1 MDPVQS
7 VKLARMLKRPH
18 WLVFAVLL
26 VVAPAALAADP
37 DPIGVLI
44 RGGALDLALK
54 RLDEEQAQAQAQEW
68 LLLERRRIELY
79 VARGQWDA
87 LAQRVDGEPPDLL
100 PEFRHWALRQ
110 AAEARLAAGDFPG
123 ARRYLRQ
130 LLWQEQPDAETV
142 AHARRL
148 VIRSYLLEDNL
159 ADAQAGV
166 LRYQQDYNARSDD
179 WQVLHA
185 EILLRA
191 EDYKGAFEVLTGVET
206 AEARLLRQLVGLR
219 AKLYKPQDVLKESA
233 RLAAGFKTSRENQRR
248 ALVVQA
254 EAALAAADNDKR
266 VIALEQALSLPET
279 ASEKFFRARADDL
292 WQSYQ
297 RLAESIGNDAKLLV
311 GDDNAWLEKARALTA
326 KEPHRARALHAFLV
340 HHAEDENAR
349 ATANRLLAE
358 SLLKDGHG
366 ETLRALYL
374 NSTRIAGP
382 DAVPQNV
389 RYRLAEIALAQHDM
403 KLAAALLKDLTDPPA
418 GEDATIWTLRRARAL
433 VYIGDIAT
441 AQPLLTGLLERQ
453 KTVDAEFARHF
464 LQVVFDLQTLGRHTE
479 ALALLEKLSAGAET
493 KSLQRELLYWR
504 ADSHAALGQN
514 AEAGE
519 LYLRSAVFNGGNG
532 DDPWGQTAR
541 FHAAT
546 VLARAGMTTDA
557 RHIYTSLLKSTPD
570 PARRAQI
577 ERQLQQLWLNNS
589 TTP

>member
-1 MDPVQS
+1 M
-7 VKLARMLKRPH
+7 
-18 WLVFAVLL
+18 
-26 VVAPAALAADP
+26 
-37 DPIGVLI
+37 
-44 RGGALDLALK
+44 
-54 RLDEEQAQAQAQEW
+54 
-68 LLLERRRIELY
+68 
-79 VARGQWDA
+79 
-87 LAQRVDGEPPDLL
+87 
-100 PEFRHWALRQ
+100 
-110 AAEARLAAGDFPG
+110 
-123 ARRYLRQ
+123 
-130 LLWQEQPDAETV
+130 
-142 AHARRL
+142 
-148 VIRSYLLEDNL
+148 
-159 ADAQAGV
+159 
-166 LRYQQDYNARSDD
+166 
-179 WQVLHA
+179 
-185 EILLRA
+185 
-191 EDYKGAFEVLTGVET
+191 
-206 AEARLLRQLVGLR
+206 
-219 AKLYKPQDVLKESA
+219 
-233 RLAAGFKTSRENQRR
+233 
-248 ALVVQA
+248 
-254 EAALAAADNDKR
+254 
-266 VIALEQALSLPET
+266 IALEQALSLPET

-311 GDDNAWLEKARALTA
+311 GDDNAWLGKAKALTA

-382 DAVPQNV
+382 DAVPQGV

-403 KLAAALLKDLTDPPA
+403 KLAAALLKDLTEPPA
-418 GEDATIWTLRRARAL
+418 GEDATIWTPAPRPRAGLYRRYRHGAAATDWPAR
-433 VYIGDIAT
+433 T
-441 AQPLLTGLLERQ
+441 AKDGGCRVCTP
-453 KTVDAEFARHF
+453 
-464 LQVVFDLQTLGRHTE
+464 
-479 ALALLEKLSAGAET
+479 LSASGVRSSDAWATHRGAGAVGEAFGRAET

-557 RHIYTSLLKSTPD
+557 RHIYTALLKSTPD

-577 ERQLQQLWLNNS
+577 ERQLQQLWLS
-589 TTP
+589 GPTTP

>member
-1 MDPVQS
+1 
-7 VKLARMLKRPH
+7 MLRHVH
-18 WLVFAVLL
+18 WLVFVILL

-37 DPIGVLI
+37 DPIDVLI

-68 LLLERRRIELY
+68 VLFERRRIELY

-87 LAQRVDGEPPDLL
+87 LAQRVDGEPPDL
-100 PEFRHWALRQ
+100 PAEFRHWALKQ
-110 AAEARLAAGDFPG
+110 AAEARLAANDFSG

-130 LLWQEQPDAETV
+130 LLWQEQPDADTV

-166 LRYQQDYNARSDD
+166 LRYQQDYNARSDA

-206 AEARLLRQLVGLR
+206 AEARLLRQLAGLR
-219 AKLYKPQDVLKESA
+219 VKFYKPQDVLKESA
-233 RLAAGFKTSRENQRR
+233 RLAAGFKTNRENQRR
-248 ALVVQA
+248 ALVIQA

-266 VIALEQALSLPET
+266 VVAFEQVLSLPST
-279 ASEKFFRARADDL
+279 ASEKFFHAKADDL
-292 WQSYQ
+292 WQSYE
-297 RLAESIGNDAKLLV
+297 RLAESVGNDAKLLV
-311 GDDNAWLEKARALTA
+311 GNDSAWLGKAKTFTA
-326 KEPHRARALHAFLV
+326 KEPHRARALYAFLV

-382 DAVPQNV
+382 DAVPQSV

-403 KLAAALLKDLTDPPA
+403 KLAAALLKDLTEPPA

-433 VYIGDIAT
+433 VYIGDIAN
-441 AQPLLTGLLERQ
+441 AQPLLMGLLEQQ
-453 KTVDAEFARHF
+453 KAVDAEFARYF
-464 LQVVFDLQTLGRHTE
+464 LQVVFDLQTLGRHSE
-479 ALALLEKLSAGAET
+479 ALALLEKLSARAET

-514 AEAGE
+514 ADAGE
-519 LYLRSAVFNGGNG
+519 LYLRSAVFNSGNG

-541 FHAAT
+541 FHAAGA
-546 VLARAGMTTDA
+546 LARAGMTVDA
-557 RHIYTSLLKSTPD
+557 RHIYTALLKSTPD

-577 ERQLQQLWLNNS
+577 ERQLQQLWLNGP

>member
-1 MDPVQS
+1 
-7 VKLARMLKRPH
+7 MLRRSH
-18 WLVFAVLL
+18 RLVFAILL
-26 VVAPAALAADP
+26 VVTPAALAADA

-54 RLDEEQAQAQAQEW
+54 RLDEEQARAPAQEW
-68 LLLERRRIELY
+68 LLFERRRIELY
-79 VARGQWDA
+79 AARRQWDA

-100 PEFRHWALRQ
+100 PEFRHWALKQ
-110 AAEARLAAGDFPG
+110 AAEARLAANDFPG

-159 ADAQAGV
+159 TDAQAGV
-166 LRYQQDYNARSDD
+166 LRYQQDYNAKSDA
-179 WQVLHA
+179 WQALHA

-206 AEARLLRQLVGLR
+206 AEARLLRQLAGLR
-219 AKLYKPQDVLKESA
+219 AKFYKPQDVLKESA
-233 RLAAGFKTSRENQRR
+233 RLAAGFKTNRENQRR

-311 GDDNAWLEKARALTA
+311 GDDNAWLEKAKALAA

-382 DAVPQNV
+382 DAVPQSV

-433 VYIGDIAT
+433 VYIGDIAI
-441 AQPLLTGLLERQ
+441 AQPLLAGLLEQQ

-479 ALALLEKLSAGAET
+479 ALALLEKLSVGAET

-541 FHAAT
+541 FHAAGS
-546 VLARAGMTTDA
+546 LARAGMTTDA
-557 RHIYTSLLKSTPD
+557 RHIYTALLKSTPD

-577 ERQLQQLWLNNS
+577 ERQLQQLWLS
-589 TTP
+589 GPTTP